1 MKRPASRSALL
12 GWLALVAASSAW
24 ACNDPIDHT
33 ITKDTSGI
41 WNPNVYRGLQLA
53 LTVSQVG
60 VALYEGDESR
70 LGDTAWR
77 GIDSQIIGAVSAEVL
92 KRAFTR
98 VRPSETNDPCMF
110 FAGDSNE
117 SFPSGE
123 ATLAAAT
130 VTPWILEYG
139 KDYPAVYALT
149 LFPLYIGAARIKN
162 QAHWQTDVLAGWAV
176 GGLSGWYAY
185 ERDTPLVLQLMPH
198 GIYVGLKKK
207 F

>member
-77 GIDSQIIGAVSAEVL
+77 GN
-92 KRAFTR
+92 
-98 VRPSETNDPCMF
+98 PS
-110 FAGDSNE
+110 
-117 SFPSGE
+117 
-123 ATLAAAT
+123 
-130 VTPWILEYG
+130 
-139 KDYPAVYALT
+139 
-149 LFPLYIGAARIKN
+149 
-162 QAHWQTDVLAGWAV
+162 
-176 GGLSGWYAY
+176 
-185 ERDTPLVLQLMPH
+185 
-198 GIYVGLKKK
+198 
-207 F
+207 